1 MKSSIVLRALDR
13 FISRGKLSVSGPN
26 GESSVLGG
34 RAPGHEAA
42 IDIRPGTSLGAVLS
56 GGALGI
62 VEAYMAGGIETDDL
76 TDFLLFAADNQQA
89 WIAEHPRLY
98 AIGRSLSRLRNTGET
113 DVESM
118 AGHYNLGNEFY
129 ESWLDPTMT
138 YSSGRFIDTGDLE
151 EAQRIKYRSLVELA
165 DIRPGHRVLEIGSG
179 WGAFSLFLAEMGC
192 DVTTLTIAEEQLA
205 YVEKRVANSGAGDR
219 IDARLLDFA
228 EIQGEFERV
237 VSVEMI
243 ESIDERRWQ
252 ELFDVIAR
260 VLAPGGKLG
269 LQSIVIDDEFWS
281 SYRENPDF
289 IQRYIFPGGMLPSP
303 AVLRTMVTASGMTW
317 TGDHAFGSD
326 YAKTL
331 EMWHDRFE
339 SAWES
344 IRDLGFDERFRRMW
358 KSYLSYCEAGFR
370 IGRIDVV
377 QFAAEVA
384 S

>member
-1 MKSSIVLRALDR
+1 MSIVLRILDR
-13 FISRGKLSVSGPN
+13 LISGGRLIVTSADG
-26 GESSVLGG
+26 SSATLGG
-34 RAPGHEAA
+34 RAPGHEAT
-42 IDIRPGTSLGAVLS
+42 IHLGPGVSLYPVVS

-62 VEAYMAGGIETDDL
+62 VEAYMSGDIETNEL

-89 WIAEHPRLY
+89 WISKHPRLY
-98 AIGRSLSRLRNTGET
+98 SIGRMLSRLRRTGET

-129 ESWLDPTMT
+129 AAWLDPTMT
-138 YSSGRFIDTGDLE
+138 YSSARFVGTEDLE
-151 EAQRIKYRSLVELA
+151 EAQHIKYRSLVDLA
-165 DIRPGHRVLEIGSG
+165 DIQPGHRVLEIGSG
-179 WGAFSLFLAEMGC
+179 WGAFSLFLADMGC
-192 DVTTLTIAEEQLA
+192 EVTTVTIADEQLA
-205 YVEKRVANSGAGDR
+205 YVEKRVANSGVGER
-219 IDARLLDFA
+219 VDARLLDFA
-228 EIQGEFERV
+228 EIQGTFDRV

-269 LQSIVIDDEFWS
+269 LQSIVIDDAFWS

-303 AVLRTMVTASGMTW
+303 ALLRTMVTAAGLIW

-339 SAWES
+339 SAWDG

-370 IGRIDVV
+370 IGRIDVM

-384 S
+384 R